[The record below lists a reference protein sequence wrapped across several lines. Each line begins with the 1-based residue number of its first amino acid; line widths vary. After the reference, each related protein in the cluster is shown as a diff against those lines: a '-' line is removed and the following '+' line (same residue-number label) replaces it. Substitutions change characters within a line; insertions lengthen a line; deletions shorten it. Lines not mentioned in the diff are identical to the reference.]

1 MLTLLA
7 ASCILLRRT
16 HVDFRPI
23 ILWRDG
29 MLRCFMVLHA
39 ETPRAIIHLLKGG
52 QPIEIKQCDTVD
64 EAAHTA
70 ESLWTRYVERRC

>member
-1 MLTLLA
+1 
-7 ASCILLRRT
+7 
-16 HVDFRPI
+16 
-23 ILWRDG
+23 

-39 ETPRAIIHLLKGG
+39 ETPRAIIHLLKGAH
-52 QPIEIKQCDTVD
+52 PIEIKQCDNVD